1 MKPETRAVQTSE
13 EGRQEPARREPVRD
27 VLWITTTWGRVVL
40 GLALAA
46 IAGVSFGHAWSNE
59 STSLWVVGGVTL
71 LTGVLLV
78 LSGLY
83 VRNEPEPP
91 PAPKTEEER
100 EELIPLLGA
109 LLVYKYQLISHAQLQ
124 HGLEEQRRSTRLIGE
139 ILVEQGLVTEGQVQ
153 VALAHQLSCSEAR
166 EASPVI

>member
-1 MKPETRAVQTSE
+1 MKPETLVGQESE
-13 EGRQEPARREPVRD
+13 EGKQESVRD

-46 IAGVSFGHAWSNE
+46 IAGVSFGHAWTNE
-59 STSLWVVGGVTL
+59 NMSLWVVGGVTL

-83 VRNEPEPP
+83 VRSQPKPP
-91 PAPKTEEER
+91 PAPSEEE
-100 EELIPLLGA
+100 ESEPLVPLLGA

-124 HGLEEQRRSTRLIGE
+124 RALEEQRRSTRLIGE
-139 ILVEQGLVTEGQVQ
+139 ILVEQGVVTEGQLQ
-153 VALAHQLSCSEAR
+153 AALAHQQSYSKAQA
-166 EASPVI
+166 ASPVS

>member
-1 MKPETRAVQTSE
+1 MKPETLVEQESE
-13 EGRQEPARREPVRD
+13 EGKQEPVRD

-40 GLALAA
+40 GLGLAA
-46 IAGVSFGHAWSNE
+46 IAGVSFGHAWTNE
-59 STSLWVVGGVTL
+59 NMSLWVVGGVTL

-83 VRNEPEPP
+83 VRSQPKPP
-91 PAPKTEEER
+91 PAPSEEE
-100 EELIPLLGA
+100 EGEPLVPLLGA

-124 HGLEEQRRSTRLIGE
+124 HALEEQRRSTRLIGE
-139 ILVEQGLVTEGQVQ
+139 ILVNQGAVTEEQLQ
-153 VALAHQLSCSEAR
+153 VALAHQQSYSEAR

>member
-1 MKPETRAVQTSE
+1 MKPETLVGQESE
-13 EGRQEPARREPVRD
+13 EGKQESVRD

-46 IAGVSFGHAWSNE
+46 IAGVSFGHAWTNE
-59 STSLWVVGGVTL
+59 NTSLWWVGGVTL

-83 VRNEPEPP
+83 VRSQPKPP
-91 PAPKTEEER
+91 PAPSEEE
-100 EELIPLLGA
+100 ESEPLVPLLGA

-124 HGLEEQRRSTRLIGE
+124 GALEEQRRSTRLIGE
-139 ILVEQGLVTEGQVQ
+139 ILVEQGVVTEGQLQ
-153 VALAHQLSCSEAR
+153 AALAHQQSYSKAQA
-166 EASPVI
+166 ASPVS

>member
-1 MKPETRAVQTSE
+1 MKPETLVEQESE
-13 EGRQEPARREPVRD
+13 EGKQEPVRD

-46 IAGVSFGHAWSNE
+46 IAGVSFGHAWTNE
-59 STSLWVVGGVTL
+59 NMSLWVVGGVTL

-83 VRNEPEPP
+83 VRSQPKPR
-91 PAPKTEEER
+91 PAPSEEE
-100 EELIPLLGA
+100 EGEPLVPLLGA

-124 HGLEEQRRSTRLIGE
+124 HALEEQRRSTRLIGE
-139 ILVEQGLVTEGQVQ
+139 ILVNQGAVTEEQLQ
-153 VALAHQLSCSEAR
+153 VALAHQQSYSNTEA
-166 EASPVI
+166 ASPAI

>member
-1 MKPETRAVQTSE
+1 MHGRQASG
-13 EGRQEPARREPVRD
+13 EGKQEPAKD

-59 STSLWVVGGVTL
+59 NTSLWVVGGVTL

-83 VRNEPEPP
+83 VRSQPEPP
-91 PAPKTEEER
+91 PPSTEEER
-100 EELIPLLGA
+100 EELVPLVGA

-124 HGLEEQRRSTRLIGE
+124 QALEEQRRSTRLIGE
-139 ILVEQGLVTEGQVQ
+139 ILVEQELVTEGQLQ
-153 VALAHQLSCSEAR
+153 TALAHQQSYPKAR
-166 EASPVI
+166 EASSVI